1 MWKKENE
8 AGTSSAP
15 ANSPRQNVVG
25 SNSPSSVSSNTS
37 PGQVR
42 VPGFDIEATRLT
54 PGIQIKGEL
63 SGRSDLYVDGEV
75 QGNIR
80 LPQSMLTVGPNGKVN
95 ANVDVREVIVHGT
108 LRGNVQS
115 HERVVLGRTSDV
127 NGDITGQRITIEDG
141 ARFKGRVD
149 MAPAKD
155 TRKSQLEA
163 DASLAAGTPA
173 LAAAAAEGKDS
184 SK

>member
-8 AGTSSAP
+8 AGSLSTP
-15 ANSPRQNVVG
+15 ATSPRANVAG
-25 SNSPSSVSSNTS
+25 STSLASSVTHAS
-37 PGQVR
+37 PTQSR

-75 QGNIR
+75 QGKIR
-80 LPQSMLTVGPNGKVN
+80 LSQSMLTIGPNGKVN
-95 ANVDVREVIVHGT
+95 ADVDVREGIVHGV
-108 LRGNVQS
+108 LQGNVQA

-127 NGDITGQRITIEDG
+127 NGDITSQRITIEEG
-141 ARFKGRVD
+141 AKFKGRVE

-155 TRKSQLEA
+155 SRRSHLEA
-163 DASLAAGTPA
+163 ESHSASQAPA